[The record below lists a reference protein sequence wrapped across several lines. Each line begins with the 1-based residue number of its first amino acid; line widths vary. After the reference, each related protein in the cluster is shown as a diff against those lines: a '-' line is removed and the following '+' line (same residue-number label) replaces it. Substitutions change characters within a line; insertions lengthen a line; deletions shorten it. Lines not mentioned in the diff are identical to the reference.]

1 MERRAAFLGLTASK
15 RCGKKS
21 AAMMRLLLSI
31 ALVLSAEGCAHVAAY
46 DRGKLA
52 EPSMSPS
59 DVAGAAESHVHAV
72 HEGAAGGSHGESGC
86 GCN

>member
-1 MERRAAFLGLTASK
+1 MLRFSLQ
-15 RCGKKS
+15 
-21 AAMMRLLLSI
+21 I
-31 ALVLSAEGCAHVAAY
+31 ALVLSALSVAGCAHVAAY

-59 DVAGAAESHVHAV
+59 SVAGAAEGHVHAV

>member
-1 MERRAAFLGLTASK
+1 MKHVTAL
-15 RCGKKS
+15 
-21 AAMMRLLLSI
+21 APVVLLSL
-31 ALVLSAEGCAHVAAY
+31 AGCAHVVPY